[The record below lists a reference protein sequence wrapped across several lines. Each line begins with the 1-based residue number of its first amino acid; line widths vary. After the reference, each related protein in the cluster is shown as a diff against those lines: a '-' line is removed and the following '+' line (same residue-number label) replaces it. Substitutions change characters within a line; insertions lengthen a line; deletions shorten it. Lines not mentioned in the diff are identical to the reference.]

1 MPRAFSPSSAASFAL
16 SVLLVLFAGACQS
29 QPEVSQTAEGE
40 LVLGETEQTDTLRR
54 TATLGAR
61 TLVLDGFSGRI
72 WLEGV
77 ADTPTAELAF
87 IRRVRGSSQEAAE
100 RLAKISL
107 EEAGDDEVYQYVLR
121 GEGRGTTSVD
131 IVGTVPRGTPVRIRL
146 ESGTVALS
154 ALAGPLGVEVE
165 NGAVTIAG
173 AEHDVDVQA
182 SNGNLDVALVGV
194 PPESD
199 VRLRTA
205 NGAVRLTLPGQV
217 GARVEAR
224 TGAGT
229 INADGLSF
237 TRRSLEPRGA
247 GATFEGVLG
256 RGGST
261 LTLRTENGS
270 VYLGEG
276 IVYTLPTP
284 DWVGGPAGETPAPEE
299 EPGQEAM
306 PAAEPDTTLRLD
318 A

>member
-1 MPRAFSPSSAASFAL
+1 MLRTCQPAVAGLFVTCLFLMLLAS
-16 SVLLVLFAGACQS
+16 ACQR
-29 QPEVSQTAEGE
+29 QPEVSQTAEGQ

-54 TATLGAR
+54 TTTLGAR
-61 TLVLDGFSGRI
+61 TLVLDGFNGRI

-77 ADTPTAELAF
+77 VDTPTAQLTF
-87 IRRVRGSSQEAAE
+87 IRRVRGSGKAATE
-100 RLAKISL
+100 RLNKISL

-121 GEGRGTTSVD
+121 GEERGTTSID

-165 NGAVTIAG
+165 NGSVTIAG
-173 AEHDVDVQA
+173 AEQDVDVQA
-182 SNGNLDVALVGV
+182 SNGDLDVALAGV
-194 PPESD
+194 PTDAS

-205 NGAVRLTLPGQV
+205 NGTVRLTVPGQV

-237 TRRSLEPRGA
+237 ARRSLEPRGA

-284 DWVGGPAGETPAPEE
+284 DWVSETGGEPAPEE
-299 EPGQEAM
+299 GPARNTM
-306 PAAEPDTTLRLD
+306 PVAEPDTTLRLD